1 MTKQLLQQIMAL
13 YEKSSA
19 SEMEVTTKDLT
30 IKLKRQGTSIAT
42 NVDETMSN
50 QWQPEIN
57 EETVEIETIKIT
69 SPLVGVYYEA
79 KAPGESPFIKIGDHV
94 KKGQILAI
102 VEAMKIM
109 NHITATEDGI
119 VAAIHANNG
128 DIIEFDQVIVELTTE
143 G

>member
-30 IKLKRQGTSIAT
+30 IKLKRQNNSSTT
-42 NVDETMSN
+42 N
-50 QWQPEIN
+50 IN
-57 EETVEIETIKIT
+57 EIVTTDSQLEISDEKMETETIKIK

-79 KAPGESPFIKIGDHV
+79 KAPGEAPFVKIGDRV
-94 KKGQILAI
+94 QKGQILAI

-109 NHITATEDGI
+109 NHITATDDGI
-119 VAAIHANNG
+119 VTAIHVNNG